1 MNRRWILLLALCWQ
15 GPVGCTGESPVPPP
29 VRTGLEVVQSSGF
42 ASLRGKRVGVVVNPT
57 SVDRSL
63 RSLIDCLAAA
73 PGVQLAAIFG
83 PEHGVAG
90 AAAAGEQVAG
100 SRDPVRAVPVHS
112 LYGET
117 RRPTRAMLEGLDA
130 IVFDLQD
137 VGARPYTYLSTLRE
151 VLGAAGDQGIKVIV
165 LDRPNPL
172 GGEVIEGPVLES
184 GRESF
189 VGCHTIPLRHGLTV
203 GELALMLQGEI
214 PLQVDLTVIPAEGWT
229 RDRTASRT
237 GLLWIPPSPNLP
249 DSENAVHYAGF
260 VLIEGTTLSEGR
272 GTPLPFRW
280 VGAPWLDAPALVHR
294 LQGRGVPGCLF
305 RAQDATPS
313 ASKHVGLLCH
323 GIQVHLTDE
332 RAYSA
337 LRAVLEVLS
346 CVRALHPDQVLFR
359 PAELDRLAGTS
370 HLREALEAG
379 TDPGVILAGWQG
391 GLDAFRARRERY
403 LLYR

>member
-1 MNRRWILLLALCWQ
+1 MNRRWILLLAGCWQ
-15 GPVGCTGESPVPPP
+15 GPVGCTRESPGPPP
-29 VRTGLEVVQSSGF
+29 VRTGLEVVQASGF

-63 RSLIDCLAAA
+63 GSLADLLAQA
-73 PGVQLAAIFG
+73 PGVTLAAIFG

-90 AAAAGEQVAG
+90 AAAAGEHVAQAID
-100 SRDPVRAVPVHS
+100 SRTAVPVHS

-117 RRPTRAMLEGLDA
+117 RRPTASMLEGLDV

-137 VGARPYTYLSTLRE
+137 VGARPYTYMSTLRE
-151 VLGAAGDQGIKVIV
+151 VLGAAGEQGLEVVV

-172 GGEVIEGPVLES
+172 GGEVIEGPVLEP

-203 GELALMLQGEI
+203 GELARMLQGEV
-214 PLQVDLTVIPAEGWT
+214 PLKVDLTVVPVEGWT
-229 RDRTASRT
+229 RARSASST

-249 DSENAVHYAGF
+249 DIENALHYVGF

-280 VGAPWLDAPALVHR
+280 VGAPWLDAPALVDR
-294 LQGRGVPGCLF
+294 LRSRGVPGCLF

-313 ASKHVGLLCH
+313 ASKHAGVPCH

-337 LRAVLEVLS
+337 IRTVLEVLS
-346 CVRALHPDQVLFR
+346 CLRALHPGQELFR
-359 PAELDRLAGTS
+359 PAEFDRLAGTPR
-370 HLREALEAG
+370 LREALEAG
-379 TDPGVILAGWQG
+379 TDPGAIIAAWQG
-391 GLDAFRARRERY
+391 DLDVFRARRARY